1 MTCLNLRCQSSNWC
15 EDEREKIGS
24 HKGDSSCLWE
34 CHCCDGSWRGL
45 EGQQSFVGVW
55 IESHLFCGYPVLKSV
70 SMTCL
75 KETADVYWYM
85 KETGHLAFQVD
96 DLAMELSDAN
106 VEMWYTRI
114 KINTVCTPTTNTGT
128 WRLGGSSNPR
138 FHHIYGIY
146 WYDVPCCVHVLGDV
160 VHLTS
165 YASTIKQFLPTG
177 ATLHGRQTAEFQ
189 SPSGRV
195 SCRHT
200 GHQELVWNGMNQWTM
215 SCYVVMLFPA
225 FFFWGG
231 VSQSTSLV
239 LPYLSVYIL

>member
-1 MTCLNLRCQSSNWC
+1 MILPWNWVMPTLRC
-15 EDEREKIGS
+15 DT
-24 HKGDSSCLWE
+24 L
-34 CHCCDGSWRGL
+34 GL
-45 EGQQSFVGVW
+45 RS
-55 IESHLFCGYPVLKSV
+55 I
-70 SMTCL
+70 
-75 KETADVYWYM
+75 
-85 KETGHLAFQVD
+85 
-96 DLAMELSDAN
+96 
-106 VEMWYTRI
+106 
-114 KINTVCTPTTNTGT
+114 CTPTTNTGT

-146 WYDVPCCVHVLGDV
+146 SYDVPCCVHVLGDV

-225 FFFWGG
+225 FFFFFGGGG
-231 VSQSTSLV
+231 VTEHIIGSAIFECVYLV
-239 LPYLSVYIL
+239 NKE